1 MALRLPRLLPVT
13 IVAMAAL
20 LGIKSVALVR
30 AAAPSASGAPAS
42 ASSAASTGAAAP
54 AEAPAETP
62 PSAAGTQPPAP
73 MPSPAEQRLLEDL
86 ARRSAALD
94 ARAAALDLK
103 ETVLTAAEKRVAA
116 EVAELAS
123 LQKKLAAEDEARQA
137 GSEANWDGLVK
148 LYENMRPQDAA
159 TIFDGLD
166 MHVLLEVVRRM
177 NERKAAPI
185 LAAMDPDKARALT
198 AQLAA
203 APNGSGSRPGGTGS

>member
-1 MALRLPRLLPVT
+1 MAPRLPRLLPVT

-20 LGIKSVALVR
+20 LGVKSVALVR

-42 ASSAASTGAAAP
+42 APMSAPMSARVSASASASTSAAAP
-54 AEAPAETP
+54 SASTP
-62 PSAAGTQPPAP
+62 PPAR

-103 ETVLTAAEKRVAA
+103 ETVLKAAEKRVAG
-116 EVAELAS
+116 EVAELAA

-185 LAAMDPDKARALT
+185 LAAMDPAKARALT

-203 APNGSGSRPGGTGS
+203 APGSPGGTGS